1 MRVVVTP
8 ALYKEM
14 TDKEWSGANRAG
26 LCGAVPAVIIGRG
39 QVTAKGVVEPELA
52 IPPERFLEDM
62 VKFGFKVEITEKTF
76 L

>member
-1 MRVVVTP
+1 V
-8 ALYKEM
+8 
-14 TDKEWSGANRAG
+14 
-26 LCGAVPAVIIGRG
+26 
-39 QVTAKGVVEPELA
+39 KGVVEPELA